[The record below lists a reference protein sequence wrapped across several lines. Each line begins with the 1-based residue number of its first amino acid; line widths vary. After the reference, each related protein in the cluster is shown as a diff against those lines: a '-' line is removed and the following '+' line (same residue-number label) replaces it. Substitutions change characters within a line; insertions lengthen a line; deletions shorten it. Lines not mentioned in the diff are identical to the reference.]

1 MLKPAE
7 EVLQDLI
14 RESNFSVHSDSEL
27 VGDVAKAAE
36 KEDEERAKKQAEKSD
51 KDKDNTLRRKPG
63 LRPLP
68 ELQSIAITPWEV
80 LHVLG
85 RAIGL
90 ARRGAARGLAEH
102 WGALKYSQALTGD
115 SGTFMHLSEEG
126 KATAEYYKAIQSREL
141 GTGFALATARRFLK
155 DRYPDRFVSIVP
167 ADTVLQA
174 GWSKLGTYKP
184 QYFAELWKPG
194 KHSLVF
200 PISCK
205 GNHGD
210 IKQSQSQLASASA
223 HVEMVHIGPWN
234 ETPVLIFSTEIPP
247 EGYVTV
253 HALCAQGGGG
263 WLKREH
269 VKPGDLDKE
278 LSDENYFPRLQ
289 VPSEVEESLPHSFGF
304 HVTPERYG
312 WFGRVLART
321 AAAGVTA
328 FAGNSEATAQYLTK
342 RQGKQHFEGFAH
354 AGSGS
359 VQARSIGWI
368 SIPVQPPSS
377 RMACTRWLSPKANCP
392 GAPGCRGG
400 RLDSS
405 GAAARSAV
413 VMNGFSAAL
422 RQAMQWSV
430 ASGVAAWRRF
440 AKARTGSLK
449 NITPRRDTMLSK
461 LAGAKA

>member
-1 MLKPAE
+1 VLKPAE

-359 VQARSIGWI
+359 VQDVEHTLCGIEFAGTDH
-368 SIPVQPPSS
+368 VF
-377 RMACTRWLSPKANCP
+377 
-392 GAPGCRGG
+392 
-400 RLDSS
+400 RL
-405 GAAARSAV
+405 
-413 VMNGFSAAL
+413 NGVRVEAF
-422 RQAMQWSV
+422 
-430 ASGVAAWRRF
+430 SGVAKDLFNLLVKGRLEQYRREIYDRRSSWPSPS
-440 AKARTGSLK
+440 ANESWGGPVSIHPDGTVLAMRLLPDPSC
-449 NITPRRDTMLSK
+449 PRCQPE
-461 LAGAKA
+461 G